1 MDTQALTTHD
11 NRAPKQFTARLGQ
24 ERGVL
29 GHREGKNG
37 NRRDPNPDGSRS
49 KNKK

>member
-1 MDTQALTTHD
+1 MDTQALMTHG
-11 NRAPKQFTARLGQ
+11 NRAPRQFTARLGQ

-37 NRRDPNPDGSRS
+37 NRRDRNPDGSRS
-49 KNKK
+49 AAKK